1 MNIRRAIR
9 YLVDPDKLAS
19 QVYMGMVERTDT
31 PMIPGTWMY
40 NDSLSSYFV
49 TNAEAARALLEE
61 EGWADTDDD
70 GILDKTADN
79 GKQQKLHLRIY
90 VYEEPDNNVRVEA
103 ANLIADALNAV
114 GISTAITTMS
124 MAEMQVKLSAGSFD
138 LALVSF
144 AMDACPDPGFLLMSG
159 NTGNYGRYRSE
170 TMTNLCKELRKQT
183 TQEGFRQ
190 TLLSIQQQ
198 FAEDCPFICLYYR
211 SGSVLTRQMYTT
223 VRDVRE
229 LELLRGIE
237 SFHP

>member
-1 MNIRRAIR
+1 MTLLVVGGGGREHAIIKALKR
-9 YLVDPDKLAS
+9 NPQVTEIFALPGNGGIAKDATCVPIGATEIEKIVAFAREQAVDYAVVAPDDPLVLGC
-19 QVYMGMVERTDT
+19 V
-31 PMIPGTWMY
+31 
-40 NDSLSSYFV
+40 
-49 TNAEAARALLEE
+49 
-61 EGWADTDDD
+61 
-70 GILDKTADN
+70 
-79 GKQQKLHLRIY
+79 
-90 VYEEPDNNVRVEA
+90 
-103 ANLIADALNAV
+103 DALNAV
-114 GISTAITTMS
+114 GISTTITTMS

-144 AMDACPDPGFLLMSG
+144 AMDVCPDPGFLLMSG

-170 TMTNLCKELRKQT
+170 TMTSLCKELRKQT

-190 TLLSIQQQ
+190 TLMSIQQQ

-223 VRDVRE
+223 ARDVRE

>member
-1 MNIRRAIR
+1 M
-9 YLVDPDKLAS
+9 
-19 QVYMGMVERTDT
+19 
-31 PMIPGTWMY
+31 
-40 NDSLSSYFV
+40 
-49 TNAEAARALLEE
+49 
-61 EGWADTDDD
+61 
-70 GILDKTADN
+70 
-79 GKQQKLHLRIY
+79 
-90 VYEEPDNNVRVEA
+90 RVEA

-124 MAEMQVKLSAGSFD
+124 MAEMQVKLTAGSFD

-144 AMDACPDPGFLLMSG
+144 AMDTCPDPGFLLMSG

-170 TMTNLCKELRKQT
+170 TMTSLCKELRKQT
-183 TQEGFRQ
+183 TQDGYRQ

-223 VRDVRE
+223 ARDVRE